1 MLICRVPAIKTICP
15 EFHEL
20 TRIFLASFVKIRVNS
35 WQKIFS
41 DLSCYVIK
49 MNFTSLP
56 ELHEWLAAKGI
67 DTTLWGQ
74 LEGTKTVLHLW
85 EEIVAGE
92 TFLQDE
98 PPLRIVDAVEI
109 IIRQGDR
116 VLYEVAQEM
125 EGGGSRPR
133 CYPPSEKM
141 KRGETVQQAALR
153 GLNEELGLV
162 AAAITL
168 LPHSYQQRQRQIPSI
183 SYPGLNT
190 LYQLHSLEAQA
201 VGLPTDN
208 FTTHE
213 VAGNSHDPVTR
224 HHWAWLRP
232 QEFPVS

>member
-1 MLICRVPAIKTICP
+1 
-15 EFHEL
+15 
-20 TRIFLASFVKIRVNS
+20 
-35 WQKIFS
+35 
-41 DLSCYVIK
+41 
-49 MNFTSLP
+49 MNLTSLQ
-56 ELHEWLAAKGI
+56 ELHDWLIAKEI
-67 DTTLWGQ
+67 DITIWGRS
-74 LEGTKTVLHLW
+74 EGTKTILHLW

-92 TFLQDE
+92 TSLQDE

-133 CYPPSEKM
+133 CYPPSEKI
-141 KRGETVQQAALR
+141 KWGETVQQAALR

-168 LPHSYQQRQRQIPSI
+168 VENSYHQRQRQIPSI

-190 LYQLHSLEAQA
+190 LYQLHSLEAQV
-201 VGLPTDN
+201 VGLPTGN

-213 VAGNSHDPVTR
+213 AAGNSHDPVTR

-232 QEFPVS
+232 QESPIP